1 MDAALNKVLAA
12 LPDDTKV
19 FVSRSHISRYRS
31 STNHLQP
38 GHEYTKG
45 NVKFGIKVM
54 QSEPIKKL
62 ESFAM
67 SNKQTQ
73 GKFTI
78 GDEKQHNVFMRLEVS
93 LVQSVMWT
101 VADHLQDPT
110 VQKFTGK
117 TDRIGVM
124 AALREAK
131 NSM

>member
-1 MDAALNKVLAA
+1 MVLA
-12 LPDDTKV
+12 DTTD
-19 FVSRSHISRYRS
+19 F
-31 STNHLQP
+31 LQP

-45 NVKFGIKVM
+45 NIKFGIKVI

-62 ESFAM
+62 EAFAN

-78 GDEKQHNVFMRLEVS
+78 GDEKQFNVFMRL
-93 LVQSVMWT
+93 
-101 VADHLQDPT
+101 DDPA

-117 TDRIGVM
+117 TDRIDVM
-124 AALREAK
+124 SALREAK

>member
-1 MDAALNKVLAA
+1 MDTALNKVLAA

-19 FVSRSHISRYRS
+19 F
-31 STNHLQP
+31 P

-45 NVKFGIKVM
+45 NVKFGVNVI
-54 QSEPIKKL
+54 QSAPIKKL
-62 ESFAM
+62 EAFAN

-78 GDEKQHNVFMRLEVS
+78 GDEKTFNVFMRL
-93 LVQSVMWT
+93 
-101 VADHLQDPT
+101 DDPE

-117 TDRIGVM
+117 KDRVEVM